1 MVPFRSKNTRHGTAA
16 HGVSLTLALPT
27 EERMLRL
34 AEQAE
39 TSDHDKINNRQVLL
53 TTTATKKRKWKQG
66 KEQGQR
72 IKRPRNSDQD
82 EDRET
87 EDALRRC

>member
-1 MVPFRSKNTRHGTAA
+1 MVSW
-16 HGVSLTLALPT
+16 TLALPT
-27 EERMLRL
+27 EEWMLMVP
-34 AEQAE
+34 EQAE
-39 TSDHDKINNRQVLL
+39 TSDHDTITHRQVLL

-82 EDRET
+82 EDRGT